1 MTTRFIFA
9 VLFGLISG
17 RTLAGGDPKYPV
29 SAIPEDMKTNVNV
42 VIREDVMTFKILSM
56 SKANLHIF
64 EAITIFNEK
73 GKDYATEVVGYD
85 KLSKIKEF
93 NGSVYDASGKL
104 IKKLKGSEI
113 HDQSSYDGFSLYS
126 DVRLKYADLSQSVY
140 PYTVEFEYEK
150 EYKFLFQ
157 IPSFVVLPEEKVSV
171 QHSQYSL
178 EFPSELEPRYKA
190 FNISQN
196 PVKGRTMDG
205 LESISWTFE
214 NLKPIKTEPMG
225 PSGMFPKILAAPT
238 HFEYDGYIG
247 MMDSWD
253 HFGQWIATLNKG
265 RNVLPEE
272 TKAKIIKLTEN
283 LKTPEEKIKAIY
295 EYLQN
300 KTRYVSIQVGIGGY
314 QPFEASMV
322 DQTGYGDCKALS

>member
-73 GKDYATEVVGYD
+73 GKDYATEVVVYD

-104 IKKLKGSEI
+104 IKKLKNSDI
-113 HDQSSYDGFSLYS
+113 HDQSSFDGHSLYS

-140 PYTVEFEYEK
+140 PYTVEFEYET

-157 IPSFVVLPEEKVSV
+157 IPGFYVLAEEKVSA
-171 QHSQYSL
+171 QHSEYSL
-178 EFPSELEPRYKA
+178 EFPLELQPRYEVS
-190 FNISQN
+190 NISQS
-196 PVKGRTMDG
+196 PQKGKTKEG
-205 LESISWTFE
+205 FESVSWTFE
-214 NLKPIKTEPMG
+214 NVKPIKSEPFG
-225 PSGMFPKILAAPT
+225 PPPLFPRILVAPT
-238 HFEYDGYIG
+238 QF
-247 MMDSWD
+247 
-253 HFGQWIATLNKG
+253 
-265 RNVLPEE
+265 
-272 TKAKIIKLTEN
+272 
-283 LKTPEEKIKAIY
+283 
-295 EYLQN
+295 
-300 KTRYVSIQVGIGGY
+300 
-314 QPFEASMV
+314 
-322 DQTGYGDCKALS
+322 